1 MSKNGKK
8 GPGQKKS
15 NKSEEIN
22 ALMTYVKKRVAF
34 EKDKEAEAVCE
45 EELNNFKNM
54 SLDDLPKDGEIGDD
68 EWKIGSGKRRKGAY
82 KTKKHVF
89 NTLDECI
96 NESYFSLSAHLK
108 GHVKKEKKLL
118 QSATGG

>member
-1 MSKNGKK
+1 M
-8 GPGQKKS
+8 
-15 NKSEEIN
+15 
-22 ALMTYVKKRVAF
+22 KRS
-34 EKDKEAEAVCE
+34 
-45 EELNNFKNM
+45 LTTM

-68 EWKIGSGKRRKGAY
+68 EWKIGSGKCRKGAY

-108 GHVKKEKKLL
+108 GYVKKTKKHYSKAQLEDNAPN
-118 QSATGG
+118 SVPRVN

>member
-1 MSKNGKK
+1 
-8 GPGQKKS
+8 
-15 NKSEEIN
+15 
-22 ALMTYVKKRVAF
+22 MTYVKKRVAF
-34 EKDKEAEAVCE
+34 KKDKEAEAACE
-45 EELNNFKNM
+45 EDLNKFEHM
-54 SLDDLPKDGEIGDD
+54 SLDDLPKDGKIGDD

-96 NESYFSLSAHLK
+96 NESYFSLNAHLK
-108 GHVKKEKKLL
+108 GHIQKTKKTLL